1 MDSLNRPDRAIPVV
15 LHSQSLD
22 ELKEEVGRHLARV
35 GLRQPAVKTFIS
47 RKIPAGFGSAIKA
60 GESAEYSFPISLNG
74 SIQDIFTYLDKNT
87 KDVLLQLTIISQEGS
102 QRIEIPIKDGFRSD
116 KKTGVVKSNSV
127 VLAKVIN
134 NSKDD
139 IRCAVGFTFQEGQA
153 NETY

>member
-1 MDSLNRPDRAIPVV
+1 MDSLNRPDRALPVV
-15 LHSQSLD
+15 LHSQSFD
-22 ELKEEVGRHLARV
+22 ELKEEVGRHLGRV

-47 RKIPAGFGSAIKA
+47 RKIPSGFGGLVKA
-60 GESAEYSFPISLNG
+60 GEMIEHSFPISLDG
-74 SIQDIFTYLDKNT
+74 SVQDIFTYLDRNS
-87 KDVLLQLTIISQEGS
+87 KDVLLQLTIVSQEGS
-102 QRIEIPIKDGFRSD
+102 QRIEIPIRDGFRPD
-116 KKTGVVKSNSV
+116 KKTGVVKKNSV